1 MISSEQ
7 TRSATS
13 LISLFPA
20 NPLLLVQAYNFG
32 ILKTAIFDLLRILK
46 LQACFFCLPTILKR
60 LSIYFIIL
68 YFCKLVNWISFCYGR
83 KRKMMI
89 FSILSFFILSYSGA
103 PSKSDKIF
111 ICSQRKESPRYIN
124 RQNILRK
131 QIKIYEL
138 FLKNFCGIA

>member
-20 NPLLLVQAYNFG
+20 NPLLLVQTYNFG
-32 ILKTAIFDLLRILK
+32 ILKTAIFNLLRILK

-60 LSIYFIIL
+60 LSISFIIL

-89 FSILSFFILSYSGA
+89 FSILSFLFFHTLGV

-111 ICSQRKESPRYIN
+111 ICNQRKESHRYIN
-124 RQNILRK
+124 RQNIL
-131 QIKIYEL
+131 
-138 FLKNFCGIA
+138 